1 MRDLEAAKKNLE
13 IGEYHITAFLAQQAV
28 EKALKALFIE
38 TKKETIQTHSLVY
51 LGRELNLPKD
61 LIKIL
66 RDLTPDFVI
75 SRYPDIAGEV
85 PYELYDEDIAK
96 EKIDGA
102 AKVIEWVKK
111 NL

>member
-1 MRDLEAAKKNLE
+1 MRREAEMWWKQALRDLEAAKK
-13 IGEYHITAFLAQQAV
+13 I
-28 EKALKALFIE
+28 LK
-38 TKKETIQTHSLVY
+38 
-51 LGRELNLPKD
+51 LGNT
-61 LIKIL
+61 IL
-66 RDLTPDFVI
+66 RLFLHNKQLKKH
-75 SRYPDIAGEV
+75 IAGEV